1 MNENSVELLPKY
13 INNARNLS
21 IIGGYQKSLEIF
33 KKIFQIIDIRMNE
46 INNDNELLEKW
57 KETKDKLK
65 YECSLIY
72 KTYQICKIFQMDEI
86 ESNKKRIEEEKY
98 NNNILLRDS
107 KKINKVENSK
117 RWEHFGGKPPFS
129 YLKERQN
136 EEDIEISITQKM
148 QYNNNKYQNQNY
160 VVSKIHSSYNPNFNN
175 NNKINYNNENNEN
188 NYNNVNY
195 LNGFYDDPD
204 VWTSPEDDPRFPY
217 QKGKSKNLIH
227 NSYNPNFNKRPIS
240 HKNTYDLGVV
250 NEKNLEKRRQNYER
264 PWAVPISAKPK
275 EKEKNFKSSK
285 AIPVKKKNLNN
296 PHNKEEKKLKKG
308 PPKSPFLLSRYPDD
322 DGNGP
327 DTDLIEMVEREVV
340 DMNPNVSFDDIAEL
354 ETAKRALTEAVVLPL
369 LMPDFFVGLRRPW
382 KGVLLYGPPGTG
394 KTLLAKALAT
404 QGKTTFFNVSPT
416 TFASKWKG
424 ESEKLVR
431 ILFEMAR
438 FYAPSTIFIDEID
451 SVGTKRTDGENEAS
465 KKVLAEM
472 LVQMD
477 GISEL
482 NSGKND
488 DTINN
493 GSEEEVKPK
502 FVMVLGATNMPWD
515 LDDALRRRFEKRIY
529 IPLPNK
535 IGREQMFHINFKGI
549 KLSNDVNIDTL
560 VQKTEGYSGHDISS
574 VCREASLMNMRRKL
588 MSENGTMDL
597 LKMANEETFINDLEA
612 PVSQSDILSAIKN
625 ISKSVS
631 SHDVKKFEEWTYM
644 FSNK

>member
-72 KTYQICKIFQMDEI
+72 KTYQNCKIFQMDEI
-86 ESNKKRIEEEKY
+86 ESNQKRIEEEKY
-98 NNNILLRDS
+98 NNNILLRDT
-107 KKINKVENSK
+107 KKIKKVENSK

-136 EEDIEISITQKM
+136 DDDIEISITQKM
-148 QYNNNKYQNQNY
+148 QYNNNKNQNY
-160 VVSKIHSSYNPNFNN
+160 VVSKIHSSYNPNFNYNNN
-175 NNKINYNNENNEN
+175 NNKDNYNNEN

-217 QKGKSKNLIH
+217 QKTQPKN
-227 NSYNPNFNKRPIS
+227 NNPNFIKKRPII

-264 PWAVPISAKPK
+264 PWAVPIASKPK

-285 AIPVKKKNLNN
+285 NIPNKKKNMSNIN
-296 PHNKEEKKLKKG
+296 HKDEKKLKKG
-308 PPKSPFLLSRYPDD
+308 PPKSPFLLNRYPED
-322 DGNGP
+322 DGYGP

-482 NSGKND
+482 NSGQND
-488 DTINN
+488 NKINN
-493 GSEEEVKPK
+493 GNEEEIKPK

-535 IGREQMFHINFKGI
+535 EGREQMFHINFKGI

-560 VQKTEGYSGHDISS
+560 VKKTEGYSGHDISS

-612 PVSQSDILSAIKN
+612 PVSQSDILMAIKN

>member
-1 MNENSVELLPKY
+1 MDENSVELLPKY
-13 INNARNLS
+13 IKEARELS
-21 IIGGYQKSLEIF
+21 VLGGYHKSLDTF
-33 KKIFQIIDIRMNE
+33 KKIFNIIDIRMKE
-46 INNDNELLEKW
+46 INNDEELLQKW

-65 YECSLIY
+65 YECTLIY
-72 KTYQICKIFQMDEI
+72 NIYQTCKIFQIDEV
-86 ESNKKRIEEEKY
+86 ESNIKKAEEEKY
-98 NNNILLRDS
+98 MNNILSREN
-107 KKINKVENSK
+107 KKIKKENSK
-117 RWEHFGGKPPFS
+117 RWEHFGGKHTFS
-129 YLKERQN
+129 YLKEKKN
-136 EEDIEISITQKM
+136 EEDIEINITQKM
-148 QYNNNKYQNQNY
+148 NYNNQYQNDNLFVKKNYSDNYTYNNYHKKNSIKSSYNNN
-160 VVSKIHSSYNPNFNN
+160 
-175 NNKINYNNENNEN
+175 INT
-188 NYNNVNY
+188 NNVNY

-204 VWTSPEDDPRFPY
+204 VWTSPEEDPRFPY
-217 QKGKSKNLIH
+217 QKSQSVNYINNNK
-227 NSYNPNFNKRPIS
+227 KRPIV
-240 HKNTYDLGVV
+240 HKNTVDLGVV
-250 NEKNLEKRRQNYER
+250 NEKNVEKRRQNYDR
-264 PWAVPISAKPK
+264 PWAVPVSTKPK
-275 EKEKNFKSSK
+275 DNNNKIPKSSK
-285 AIPVKKKNLNN
+285 NISRKRNSNGN
-296 PHNKEEKKLKKG
+296 NKEDKKLNKG
-308 PPKSPFLLSRYPDD
+308 PPKSPFLLNRYPEDQ
-322 DGNGP
+322 GYGP

-354 ETAKRALTEAVVLPL
+354 ENAKRALTEAVVLPL

-438 FYAPSTIFIDEID
+438 FYAPSTIFIDEVD

-488 DTINN
+488 NN
-493 GSEEEVKPK
+493 ENGEEIKPK

-535 IGREQMFHINFKGI
+535 TGREQMFHINFKGI
-549 KLSNDVNIDTL
+549 KLSDDVNIDTL
-560 VQKTEGYSGHDISS
+560 VKKTEGYSGHDISS

-588 MSENGTMDL
+588 MNENGTMNL
-597 LKMANEETFINDLEA
+597 LQMANKETFINDLEA

-631 SHDVKKFEEWTYM
+631 SNDVKKFEEWSYM

>member
-1 MNENSVELLPKY
+1 M
-13 INNARNLS
+13 
-21 IIGGYQKSLEIF
+21 
-33 KKIFQIIDIRMNE
+33 
-46 INNDNELLEKW
+46 
-57 KETKDKLK
+57 
-65 YECSLIY
+65 
-72 KTYQICKIFQMDEI
+72 
-86 ESNKKRIEEEKY
+86 
-98 NNNILLRDS
+98 
-107 KKINKVENSK
+107 
-117 RWEHFGGKPPFS
+117 
-129 YLKERQN
+129 
-136 EEDIEISITQKM
+136 
-148 QYNNNKYQNQNY
+148 
-160 VVSKIHSSYNPNFNN
+160 
-175 NNKINYNNENNEN
+175 
-188 NYNNVNY
+188 
-195 LNGFYDDPD
+195 
-204 VWTSPEDDPRFPY
+204 
-217 QKGKSKNLIH
+217 
-227 NSYNPNFNKRPIS
+227 PIAS
-240 HKNTYDLGVV
+240 
-250 NEKNLEKRRQNYER
+250 
-264 PWAVPISAKPK
+264 KPK

-285 AIPVKKKNLNN
+285 NIPNKKRNMNNLNN
-296 PHNKEEKKLKKG
+296 KDEKKLKKG
-308 PPKSPFLLSRYPDD
+308 PPKSPFLLNRYPED
-322 DGNGP
+322 DGYGP

-369 LMPDFFVGLRRPW
+369 LMPDFFVGLRHPW

-482 NSGKND
+482 NSGQND
-488 DTINN
+488 KKINN
-493 GSEEEVKPK
+493 GTEEEIKPK

-535 IGREQMFHINFKGI
+535 EGREQMFHINFKGI

-560 VQKTEGYSGHDISS
+560 VKKTEGYSGHDISS

-612 PVSQSDILSAIKN
+612 PVSQSDILMAIKN

>member
-1 MNENSVELLPKY
+1 MKENSVESLPKL
-13 INNARNLS
+13 IKDARELS
-21 IIGGYQKSLEIF
+21 VLGGYHKSLETY
-33 KKIFQIIDIRMNE
+33 KKIFQIIEERMQEVKDDFN
-46 INNDNELLEKW
+46 LSEKW
-57 KETKDKLK
+57 QEAKDKLK
-65 YECSLIY
+65 YECTLIF
-72 KTYQICKIFQMDEI
+72 KIYQNCKIFQMDEI
-86 ESNKKRIEEEKY
+86 ENNIKQAEEEKY

-107 KKINKVENSK
+107 KKVKKKENSK

-129 YLKERQN
+129 YLKDKKE
-136 EEDIEISITQKM
+136 EEDNIELSIKQKFNYKSENLNKNYVVDKPYYNSN
-148 QYNNNKYQNQNY
+148 YNNNYYVNTEKTNY
-160 VVSKIHSSYNPNFNN
+160 T
-175 NNKINYNNENNEN
+175 
-188 NYNNVNY
+188 NVNY
-195 LNGFYDDPD
+195 LDGFYDDPD
-204 VWTSPEDDPRFPY
+204 VWTSPEEDPRFPY
-217 QKGKSKNLIH
+217 QKSKSNHIINTK
-227 NSYNPNFNKRPIS
+227 KRPIT
-240 HKNTYDLGVV
+240 HKNTVDLGVV
-250 NEKNLEKRRQNYER
+250 NEKNVEKRRQNYER
-264 PWAVPISAKPK
+264 PWAVPPSAKPK
-275 EKEKNFKSSK
+275 DKEKNIKSSK
-285 AIPVKKKNLNN
+285 TLPRKKNGNN
-296 PHNKEEKKLKKG
+296 KDNKKINKG
-308 PPKSPFLLSRYPDD
+308 PPKSPFLLNRYPEDE
-322 DGNGP
+322 GYGP

-438 FYAPSTIFIDEID
+438 FYAPSTIFIDEVD

-482 NSGKND
+482 NSGKKENND
-488 DTINN
+488 IN
-493 GSEEEVKPK
+493 GTEEIKPK

-535 IGREQMFHINFKGI
+535 VGREQMFHINFKGI
-549 KLSNDVNIDTL
+549 NLSNDVNIDTL

-574 VCREASLMNMRRKL
+574 VCREASLMNMRKKL
-588 MSENGTMDL
+588 MNENGTMDIL
-597 LKMANEETFINDLEA
+597 QMANNKENFLSDLEA
-612 PVSQSDILSAIKN
+612 PVSQNDILIAIKN

-631 SHDVKKFEEWTYM
+631 SNDVKKFEDWTKM
-644 FSNK
+644 FASK

>member
-1 MNENSVELLPKY
+1 MQENSVELLPKY
-13 INNARNLS
+13 IKDARELS
-21 IIGGYQKSLEIF
+21 VLGGYHKSLETY
-33 KKIFQIIDIRMNE
+33 KKIFQIIEQRMQE
-46 INNDNELLEKW
+46 IKDDNYLLEKW

-65 YECSLIY
+65 YECTLIFRI
-72 KTYQICKIFQMDEI
+72 YQNCKIFQLDEI
-86 ESNKKRIEEEKY
+86 ESNQKQIEEEKF
-98 NNNILLRDS
+98 NNNILLRDT
-107 KKINKVENSK
+107 NKVKKKENSK

-129 YLKERQN
+129 YLKDKKKE
-136 EEDIEISITQKM
+136 EEDNIEINITQKM
-148 QYNNNKYQNQNY
+148 NYNNPIKIQNY
-160 VVSKIHSSYNPNFNN
+160 VVNKPNN
-175 NNKINYNNENNEN
+175 NYMYKNINTD

-204 VWTSPEDDPRFPY
+204 VWTSPEEDPRFPY
-217 QKGKSKNLIH
+217 QKSQSQNLI
-227 NSYNPNFNKRPIS
+227 NNKKRPIT
-240 HKNTYDLGVV
+240 HRNTVDLGVV
-250 NEKNLEKRRQNYER
+250 NEKNVEKRRQNYER
-264 PWAVPISAKPK
+264 PWAVPVSAKPK
-275 EKEKNFKSSK
+275 DNNNKIKSSK
-285 AIPVKKKNLNN
+285 NINNIKKGGKYNN
-296 PHNKEEKKLKKG
+296 NHDNKKIKQG
-308 PPKSPFLLSRYPDD
+308 PPKSPFLLNRYPED
-322 DGNGP
+322 DGYGP

-354 ETAKRALTEAVVLPL
+354 DTAKRALTEAVVLPL
-369 LMPDFFVGLRRPW
+369 LMPDFFVGIRRPW

-438 FYAPSTIFIDEID
+438 FYAPSTIFIDEVD
-451 SVGTKRTDGENEAS
+451 SVGTKRSDGESEAS

-482 NSGKND
+482 NAGKN
-488 DTINN
+488 NN
-493 GSEEEVKPK
+493 EENSDSNGKEEIKPK

-535 IGREQMFHINFKGI
+535 IGREQMFNINFKGI

-588 MSENGTMDL
+588 MSENGTMDIL
-597 LKMANEETFINDLEA
+597 QMANNKENFLNDLEA

-631 SHDVKKFEEWTYM
+631 SNDVKKFEEWTYM
-644 FSNK
+644 FSSK

>member
-1 MNENSVELLPKY
+1 MKENSVELLPKY
-13 INNARNLS
+13 IKDARELS
-21 IIGGYQKSLEIF
+21 VLGGYRKSLEIY
-33 KKIFQIIDIRMNE
+33 KKIFHIIEERMQEVKDDIN
-46 INNDNELLEKW
+46 LLEKW
-57 KETKDKLK
+57 QEAKDKLK
-65 YECSLIY
+65 NECTLIFRI
-72 KTYQICKIFQMDEI
+72 YQNCKIFQMDEVENNI
-86 ESNKKRIEEEKY
+86 KQAEEEKY

-107 KKINKVENSK
+107 KKVKKKENSK

-129 YLKERQN
+129 YLKDKKA
-136 EEDIEISITQKM
+136 EEDDIELSIKQKFNYKSDDLAKNYVVNKYSYNSN
-148 QYNNNKYQNQNY
+148 YNNNY
-160 VVSKIHSSYNPNFNN
+160 
-175 NNKINYNNENNEN
+175 INTENT

-204 VWTSPEDDPRFPY
+204 VWTSPEEDPRFPY
-217 QKGKSKNLIH
+217 QKSKSNHLI
-227 NSYNPNFNKRPIS
+227 NTKKRPLT
-240 HKNTYDLGVV
+240 HKNTVDLGVV
-250 NEKNLEKRRQNYER
+250 NEKNVEKRRQNYER
-264 PWAVPISAKPK
+264 PWAVPVTAKPK
-275 EKEKNFKSSK
+275 DKEKNIKSSK
-285 AIPVKKKNLNN
+285 NVQRKKNWNN
-296 PHNKEEKKLKKG
+296 KDNKKVNKG
-308 PPKSPFLLSRYPDD
+308 PPKSPFLLNRYPEDE
-322 DGNGP
+322 GYGP

-438 FYAPSTIFIDEID
+438 FYAPSTIFIDEVD

-482 NSGKND
+482 NSGKNENND
-488 DTINN
+488 IN
-493 GSEEEVKPK
+493 GTEEIKPK

-549 KLSNDVNIDTL
+549 KLSNDVDIDTL

-574 VCREASLMNMRRKL
+574 VCREASLMNMRKKL
-588 MSENGTMDL
+588 MNENGTMDIL
-597 LKMANEETFINDLEA
+597 EMANNKENFLNDLEA
-612 PVSQSDILSAIKN
+612 PVSQNDILIAIKN

-631 SHDVKKFEEWTYM
+631 SNDVKKFEEWTKM
-644 FSNK
+644 FASK

>member
-1 MNENSVELLPKY
+1 
-13 INNARNLS
+13 
-21 IIGGYQKSLEIF
+21 
-33 KKIFQIIDIRMNE
+33 
-46 INNDNELLEKW
+46 
-57 KETKDKLK
+57 
-65 YECSLIY
+65 
-72 KTYQICKIFQMDEI
+72 
-86 ESNKKRIEEEKY
+86 
-98 NNNILLRDS
+98 
-107 KKINKVENSK
+107 
-117 RWEHFGGKPPFS
+117 
-129 YLKERQN
+129 
-136 EEDIEISITQKM
+136 
-148 QYNNNKYQNQNY
+148 
-160 VVSKIHSSYNPNFNN
+160 
-175 NNKINYNNENNEN
+175 
-188 NYNNVNY
+188 
-195 LNGFYDDPD
+195 
-204 VWTSPEDDPRFPY
+204 
-217 QKGKSKNLIH
+217 
-227 NSYNPNFNKRPIS
+227 
-240 HKNTYDLGVV
+240 
-250 NEKNLEKRRQNYER
+250 
-264 PWAVPISAKPK
+264 
-275 EKEKNFKSSK
+275 
-285 AIPVKKKNLNN
+285 
-296 PHNKEEKKLKKG
+296 
-308 PPKSPFLLSRYPDD
+308 
-322 DGNGP
+322 
-327 DTDLIEMVEREVV
+327 MVEREV
-340 DMNPNVSFDDIAEL
+340 MEKNPNVKFEDIAEL
-354 ETAKRALTEAVVLPL
+354 EGAKNTLKEAVLLPL
-369 LMPDFFVGLRRPW
+369 LMPDFFRGIRRPW

-482 NSGKND
+482 NSGQND
-488 DTINN
+488 KKINN
-493 GSEEEVKPK
+493 GTEEEIKPK

-535 IGREQMFHINFKGI
+535 EGREQMFHINFKGI

-560 VQKTEGYSGHDISS
+560 VKKTEGYSGHDISS

-612 PVSQSDILSAIKN
+612 PVSQSDILMAIKN